1 MQCETIDP
9 RSDPEWNA
17 FIRRV
22 DSSIF
27 HTPMWMNVI
36 SATYGISFSAAVV
49 VDDTG
54 KYIAGLPYAVVDDAR
69 SRRAV
74 LLPFSDFCD
83 PLVDS
88 MAEWT
93 LLADQLISLGIPVSI
108 RCIKSDLP
116 MADDRFALV
125 GKAMWHGVDVS
136 GEPAAIRRGIHR
148 SAKNKINKARKAG
161 VEVRTGGAIADVRS
175 FFDLHVRVRK
185 YRHGL
190 LAQPIRFFETLWRH
204 LIETGEG
211 TLLLAD
217 LGGEPIGAIFL
228 LQWQD
233 TLYYKFSAMSRKHMP
248 LGANDLLLWHAILEA
263 KERDLELLDLGPS
276 DIDQPGLVD
285 YKRKFATREA
295 EILRLTHTPPG
306 LDLRRTAELDQVLG
320 AVTELLTRAETPDAV
335 TEEAGD
341 VLYQYFA

>member
-9 RSDPEWNA
+9 RSDPEWNR

-27 HTPMWMNVI
+27 HTPMWMDVI
-36 SATYGISFSAAVV
+36 SATYGIGFSAGVV

-54 KYIAGLPYAVVDDAR
+54 TYVAGLPYAVVDDAR

-83 PLVDS
+83 PLVNS
-88 MAEWT
+88 MTEWT
-93 LLADQLISLGIPVSI
+93 LLADELISLGIPVSI

-116 MADDRFALV
+116 MADDRFTFV

-136 GEPAAIRRGIHR
+136 GEPAAIRQGFHR
-148 SAKNKINKARKAG
+148 SAKNKINKAQKAG
-161 VEVRTGGAIADVRS
+161 VEVRVGGTIADVRS
-175 FFDLHVRVRK
+175 FFDLHLGVRK

-190 LAQPIRFFETLWRH
+190 LAQPLRFFENLWRR

-217 LGGEPIGAIFL
+217 LDGEPIGATFL
-228 LQWQD
+228 LQWPD
-233 TLYYKFSAMSRKHMP
+233 TLYYKFSAMSREHMP
-248 LGANDLLLWHAILEA
+248 LGANDLLLWHAVLEA
-263 KERDLELLDLGPS
+263 KERNLELLDLGPS

-285 YKRKFATREA
+285 YKRKFATSEA
-295 EILRLTHTPPG
+295 EIHRLAHSPPG
-306 LDLRRTAELDQVLG
+306 LEDRRAAELDHVLG
-320 AVTELLTRAETPDAV
+320 AVTELFTRADTPDAV
-335 TEEAGD
+335 TEAAGD
-341 VLYQYFA
+341 ALYRYFA